1 MICFDRDNNRFN
13 FRIAGVAINN
23 NKLLLHRLEK
33 DDFWALPGG
42 RNEFHEFSENT
53 LIREMQEEI
62 NEHIKVERLLWVV
75 EDFFE
80 FDNKNYHEISFYYLM
95 NFINEG
101 SDIFDEEEFF
111 RMEGDTKIIFRWFEL
126 DDLINI
132 ELYPTFIKEK
142 VVNLSNN
149 IEHIMHIDG
158 Q

>member
-13 FRIAGVAINN
+13 FRIAGVAIYN

-42 RNEFHEFSENT
+42 RNEFHEFSEDT
-53 LIREMQEEI
+53 LIREMQEEL
-62 NEHIKVERLLWVV
+62 NEEIKVERLLWVA

-80 FDNKNYHEISFYYLM
+80 YDDKKYHELSFYYMM

-111 RMEGDTKIIFRWFEL
+111 RMEGDTKIIFRWYDL
-126 DDLINI
+126 DDLSNI

-142 VVNLSNN
+142 VVNLSNH